1 MMLRLLNLLMRR
13 RSPRRELF
21 VHEDDWG
28 QIEVLPASCA
38 EWCAREMGRL
48 DAFAAAHEVPDG
60 GGWTDMYVRDKP
72 PAQIADLAIPF
83 AAAVDA
89 LRARLPEFDVVTS
102 GTFSDPQ
109 PVPHVRAFGPAH
121 NVGVVLVPDRTR
133 CRVEMISLILDRED
147 AASAE
152 VVGALASLP
161 ATEPLLLA
169 DWLGGSTVLIA
180 TEQSARHGGEL
191 LP

>member
-1 MMLRLLNLLMRR
+1 MMQRLLNLLMRR

-38 EWCAREMGRL
+38 AWCAQEMRRL
-48 DAFAAAHEVPDG
+48 EAFAAEHEAPG
-60 GGWTDMYVRDKP
+60 GSGWTDMYVRNKP

-102 GTFSDPQ
+102 GTFSAPQ
-109 PVPHVRAFGPAH
+109 PVTHVRAFGPTH
-121 NVGVVLVPDRTR
+121 NAGVVLVPDRTR
-133 CRVEMISLILDRED
+133 RSVETISLILDGED
-147 AASAE
+147 AECAKVA
-152 VVGALASLP
+152 GALSALP
-161 ATEPLLLA
+161 APEQLLLA
-169 DWLGGSTVLIA
+169 DWLSGSTVLIA
-180 TEQSARHGGEL
+180 AAE
-191 LP
+191 